1 MSKQEKVCIV
11 TGVGPDK
18 GTGAEIAK
26 LFGRKNYKV
35 AMIARN
41 KENLDNLERKY
52 NNIFSYPC
60 DVSDLQKFKTT
71 LENIKNKLG
80 TANVVIHN
88 APSASRGGIL
98 DLNPDDLEINFRVNT
113 TALLYLV
120 RETLPNMLKKKA
132 GSVLVTGNTAST
144 RGKSHWGFSHLQ
156 KQLKEF

>member
-41 KENLDNLERKY
+41 KENLDNLEKKY

-60 DVSDLQKFKTT
+60 DVSNIQKFKTT
-71 LENIKNKLG
+71 LENIKSKLG
-80 TANVVIHN
+80 PANVVIHN
-88 APSASRGGIL
+88 APSASRGSIL
-98 DLNPDDLEINFRVNT
+98 DLNSTLDARSVYCSAMSVCFNTDFQLLNKEVFPDKK
-113 TALLYLV
+113 
-120 RETLPNMLKKKA
+120 LKNLTDILFK
-132 GSVLVTGNTAST
+132 V
-144 RGKSHWGFSHLQ
+144 
-156 KQLKEF
+156 